1 MTERLIEADDY
12 NDDTSQEDDVTFNE
26 SGERVFTNAVQN
38 RLSFL
43 NDILG
48 TNRPTENLGVVVED
62 FDGHMV
68 QMSVPPPER

>member
-1 MTERLIEADDY
+1 LVEADDY
-12 NDDTSQEDDVTFNE
+12 HDDTSQEDDLTFND
-26 SGERVFTNAVQN
+26 SGERVFTDAVQN

-48 TNRPTENLGVVVED
+48 TNRPRENLGVFVED

>member
-1 MTERLIEADDY
+1 MIEADDY

-62 FDGHMV
+62 FDGQMV